1 MGKNKVVENKKVE
14 GNSNGCPES
23 NHLQEGREVE
33 RIEDERACQ
42 SRSKSQFANIC

>member
-23 NHLQEGREVE
+23 NHLQEGREAE
-33 RIEDERACQ
+33 RTEDERACQ
-42 SRSKSQFANIC
+42 SRGKSQLPHIR